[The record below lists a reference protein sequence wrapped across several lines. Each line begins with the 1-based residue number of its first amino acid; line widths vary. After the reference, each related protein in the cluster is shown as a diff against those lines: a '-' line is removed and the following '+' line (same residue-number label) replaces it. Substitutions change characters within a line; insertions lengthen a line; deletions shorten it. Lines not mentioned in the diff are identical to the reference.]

1 MAIAM
6 KGKRVYVIDYWGT
19 SNGTQAFEAEAEI
32 VDVDEKRDTFSAV
45 LYGDTYQ
52 TYSFKDFDR
61 LVFDTKERAAAAAS
75 RLPKPQTTMYQV
87 IGGGNICKRI
97 VNGIK
102 GEYTDGGYDLLVCIE
117 GGEAVSIKEIG
128 RSLFFSQAEPKRK

>member
-75 RLPKPQTTMYQV
+75 SLPKPQTTMYQV

-102 GEYTDGGYDLLVCIE
+102 GEYTDGVYDLVVCFD
-117 GGEAVSIKEIG
+117 GEDTVSIKEIG
-128 RSLFFSQAEPKRK
+128 RSLFFSEAEAISK